1 MPPKKKKGASKK
13 PKKEKKPSGPPVPP
27 LHELWS
33 LETLH
38 AQFEE
43 KCKEVEALKTDKRE
57 LESTINTLQTDHQ
70 VVYEKFGEEFSSQN
84 DKINSL
90 VEAARSS
97 ESLRLSSEIS
107 NQKRIKDLSQ
117 FAQSAQHTVTRIS
130 AEWKAKLVL
139 LREAETA
146 VVRNAQLE
154 IENSK
159 LNRSII
165 ALKSELKKRE
175 KQLFVVSKAGMD
187 SSSLDLLENYNFS
200 TPTNQEIGEDEEE
213 GVVGERKNQD
223 ISIALVP
230 MILEA
235 MLQFPST
242 PSIHASG
249 LKILSLLTLTK
260 LDTFLFQRF
269 KGLVVCLDSIRRE
282 KRGDVLLSGVKLVWK
297 CVTLNEESKG
307 YIEKEGGIAMTLS
320 IMRLSPHSQNRRLVS
335 NSIRLLNYLCGEVDM
350 EEFGSY
356 DSLFDEKEDGG
367 VKEFREGKLEDLFP
381 RVAGKRDAEKKFME
395 DRKKLDLP
403 KKKKKV
409 ILPGVK
415 QKKIKAAISPSK
427 RRSILMLGE
436 EEEKESDV
444 NPTMVKSSSLP
455 LIGETV
461 SVEPSISPVP
471 NKHDVSL
478 PTFNSTEVSSEE
490 VARSNPPA
498 TDTLMIIKSLF
509 RILWFC
515 LKKCEEE
522 DIRGI
527 EIKKSRE
534 SKSRGFS
541 ISSKDPNMSSPG
553 ITGMNMRDRGLT
565 KVSSMPTMTGG
576 GGGGFGS
583 NFGSLKRG
591 KREDEE
597 SDSDDYGI
605 IEEEEEEDSGEE
617 EVGEWDGGGNVNDA
631 GGMRRKRRRRT
642 KGRGQKAQTKNEFCD
657 QSYKKTARDVLVN
670 LVLSIDSSP
679 TDTISAVLSYKSVQ
693 KLLVSAFEILKTDSD
708 AVSACCMLVRSGLKE
723 KANERVKQV
732 SKNTILT
739 LLQLNSFTN
748 T

>member
-1 MPPKKKKGASKK
+1 
-13 PKKEKKPSGPPVPP
+13 
-27 LHELWS
+27 
-33 LETLH
+33 
-38 AQFEE
+38 
-43 KCKEVEALKTDKRE
+43 
-57 LESTINTLQTDHQ
+57 
-70 VVYEKFGEEFSSQN
+70 
-84 DKINSL
+84 
-90 VEAARSS
+90 
-97 ESLRLSSEIS
+97 
-107 NQKRIKDLSQ
+107 
-117 FAQSAQHTVTRIS
+117 
-130 AEWKAKLVL
+130 
-139 LREAETA
+139 
-146 VVRNAQLE
+146 
-154 IENSK
+154 
-159 LNRSII
+159 
-165 ALKSELKKRE
+165 
-175 KQLFVVSKAGMD
+175 
-187 SSSLDLLENYNFS
+187 
-200 TPTNQEIGEDEEE
+200 
-213 GVVGERKNQD
+213 
-223 ISIALVP
+223 
-230 MILEA
+230 
-235 MLQFPST
+235 
-242 PSIHASG
+242 
-249 LKILSLLTLTK
+249 
-260 LDTFLFQRF
+260 
-269 KGLVVCLDSIRRE
+269 
-282 KRGDVLLSGVKLVWK
+282 
-297 CVTLNEESKG
+297 
-307 YIEKEGGIAMTLS
+307 
-320 IMRLSPHSQNRRLVS
+320 
-335 NSIRLLNYLCGEVDM
+335 M

-367 VKEFREGKLEDLFP
+367 VKEFREGKLEDSFP
-381 RVAGKRDAEKKFME
+381 RVAGKRDAERKFTE

-436 EEEKESDV
+436 EEKESDV

-471 NKHDVSL
+471 VKHDVSL

-522 DIRGI
+522 DIRGK

-541 ISSKDPNMSSPG
+541 ISSKVRFEREKRIKCYSVFSFNTLFIGCNQDPNMSSPG

-576 GGGGFGS
+576 GGGGGGS
-583 NFGSLKRG
+583 NFSSLKRG

-605 IEEEEEEDSGEE
+605 IEEEEEEEDSGEE

-631 GGMRRKRRRRT
+631 GGMRHKSRRRT
-642 KGRGQKAQTKNEFCD
+642 KGRKQKAQTKNEFRN
-657 QSYKKTARDVLVN
+657 QSYKKIARDVLVN

-679 TDTISAVLSYKSVQ
+679 TDMISAVLSYKSVQ

-708 AVSACCMLVRSGLKE
+708 AVSACCMLVRNGLKE

-732 SKNTILT
+732 SENTLLT